1 MGSVPNSGA
10 NLRAGKQS
18 ESSVNQQNVG
28 DHDENID
35 ERCSVDNTAALNRAS
50 AAALQPRPDIGV
62 RSATLSQ
69 AVPAPVGCWTKRA
82 LDILVASTT
91 LLLMAPLMLI
101 IAAIILITMGR
112 PVLFVQQC
120 VGFNRKVFGC
130 FKFRSMVGDADQRLA
145 RYLQHCPEAARA
157 WADAQTLKDDPR
169 VTWFGHILRKSSL
182 DELPQL
188 FNVLRGEMSC
198 IGPRPVPVKELNAR
212 YGFAANDYAR
222 AKPGLTGMSQVS
234 DRRRMT
240 PHSRR
245 VAYDRIYARRRSLL
259 LDMNILFRTLLA
271 PLKSDQSENRRTEA
285 RQPADQHPNLPGR
298 PML

>member
-1 MGSVPNSGA
+1 MGSVSNSGA

-18 ESSVNQQNVG
+18 ESSVNQQKVG
-28 DHDENID
+28 DRDGNID

-50 AAALQPRPDIGV
+50 AAQQTRPDIIV

-69 AVPAPVGCWTKRA
+69 AVHAPVGCWTKRA

-101 IAAIILITMGR
+101 IAAIILVTMGR
-112 PVLFVQQC
+112 PVLFVQQR

-130 FKFRSMVGDADQRLA
+130 FKFRSMVSDADQRLA

-157 WADAQTLKDDPR
+157 WAETQKLKDDPR

-212 YGFAANDYAR
+212 YGLTANDYAR
-222 AKPGLTGMSQVS
+222 AKPGLTGMWQVS
-234 DRRRMT
+234 GRSST
-240 PHSRR
+240 TYSRR
-245 VAYDRIYARRRSLL
+245 VAYDRVYVRRWSLL
-259 LDMNILFRTLLA
+259 LDMNILFRTVPALM
-271 PLKSDQSENRRTEA
+271 KTDQTS
-285 RQPADQHPNLPGR
+285 
-298 PML
+298 